1 MIHMPLNYTIYEQKE
16 YEFAILFYKFNE
28 VNLELVQ
35 GDITELKVD
44 AIVNAANTSLMGGG
58 GVDGRIHEIAGS
70 RLMDACKLLG
80 GCETGQAKITPAFNL
95 PSKYIIHAVGPVW
108 NGGLSNEE
116 TLLKSAYLSCLA
128 IADSTNIR
136 SIAFPNISTGI
147 YRFPKEKAA
156 LIAIQTTKS
165 FLEKSKIRKV
175 VFVCFDE
182 SNYQIY
188 RALLNSVRPG
198 YF

>member
-1 MIHMPLNYTIYEQKE
+1 MPLNYTISGAKGTRICYLV
-16 YEFAILFYKFNE
+16 FLFNK
-28 VNLELVQ
+28 VKLELVQ
-35 GDITELKVD
+35 GDITDIKVD

-58 GVDGRIHEIAGS
+58 GVDGRIHEIAGP
-70 RLMDACKLLG
+70 RLIEACKLLG
-80 GCETGQAKITPAFNL
+80 GCDTGQAKITPGFNL
-95 PSKYIIHAVGPVW
+95 PTKYIIHAVGPVW
-108 NGGLSNEE
+108 NGGKSNEE
-116 TLLKSAYLSCLA
+116 ALLKSAYLSCLS
-128 IADSTNIR
+128 IADSNGIR

-165 FLEKSKIRKV
+165 YLEKSNIKKV

-188 RALLNSVRPG
+188 RILLNSVKPG